1 MEKFVIGISDIGFY
15 ICDTKVNSINRI
27 FKGVKVDNK
36 FIIDKIGIEQ
46 VARKKTDETTSDL
59 CLKAYSNLLEHRDIN
74 IDDIGLICVCTQN
87 GDYVLPHTSAVL
99 HKKLHAP
106 KKCAVFDINLGCSG
120 YVYSINI
127 VKSFMEQHHIK
138 NGLLFTADPY
148 SKILDP
154 DDKNTNL
161 IFGDAASVTLLSTDY
176 VYDIK
181 ETSYY
186 SFGDMYDTLIKE
198 NNAPLFMDGKMI
210 FNFTLLNVPDA
221 VNECLKINEII
232 DSNVDIYIMHQA
244 NKYMVNSIVERANI
258 ARHKVPYDIQGYGNT
273 VSSSIPIILSSYI
286 NKPHIENIIL
296 CGFGVGLSI
305 AAVYIKRVCNNN

>member
-1 MEKFVIGISDIGFY
+1 MVGISDIGFY
-15 ICDTKVNSINRI
+15 ICETKIDNTTRS
-27 FKGVKVDNK
+27 FKGINVDSK
-36 FIIDKIGIEQ
+36 FILDKIGVAQ
-46 VARKKTDETTSDL
+46 VSRKKTGEATSDL
-59 CLKAYSNLLEHRDIN
+59 CIKAYKNLLEHKDIDIN
-74 IDDIGLICVCTQN
+74 DIGLICVCTQN
-87 GDYVLPHTSAVL
+87 GDYILPHTSAVL
-99 HKKLHAP
+99 HKKLQAP

-127 VKSFMEQHHIK
+127 VKSFMEQHNIK

-148 SKILDP
+148 SDILDP

-186 SFGDMYDTLIKE
+186 SYGDLYDTLIKE
-198 NNAPLFMDGKMI
+198 NHAPLFMDGKMI

-221 VNECLKINEII
+221 IKECLEMNDIN
-232 DSNVDIYIMHQA
+232 DKDVDIYIMHQA
-244 NKYMVNSIVERANI
+244 NKYMVNSIIERANI
-258 ARHKVPYDIQGYGNT
+258 TNHKVPYNITNYGNT
-273 VSSSIPIILSSYI
+273 VSSSIPIILSCYI
-286 NKPHIENIIL
+286 DKPQIENIIL

-305 AAVYIKRVCNNN
+305 ATVYIKRVN